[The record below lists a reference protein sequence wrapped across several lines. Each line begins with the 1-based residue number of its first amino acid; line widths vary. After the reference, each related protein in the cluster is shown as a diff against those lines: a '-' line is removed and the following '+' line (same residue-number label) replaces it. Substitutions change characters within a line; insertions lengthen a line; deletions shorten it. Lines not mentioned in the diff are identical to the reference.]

1 MAVMT
6 TAGSTFGVSA
16 TLPGTYNNSG
26 FNALTFTAVGEVT
39 DMGEVGAEYSLVNHQ
54 PISARRV
61 QKLKGSYDAGSI
73 TLQFGRDYTDAGQI
87 AMQTALSSDTAVAI
101 RIVLQNGKKLYFSGL
116 VTSFKTNI
124 GGVDQVTA
132 ASALVELTG
141 DVLEV

>member
-1 MAVMT
+1 MC
-6 TAGSTFGVSA
+6 SSD
-16 TLPGTYNNSG
+16 LG
-26 FNALTFTAVGEVT
+26 FNALTFTSVGEVT

-87 AMQTALSSDTAVAI
+87 ALQTASSSDNPVAV
-101 RIVLQNGKKLYFSGL
+101 RITLQNGKKLYFTAL
-116 VTSFKTNI
+116 VTSFKTSM

-132 ASALVELTG
+132 ASALCELVG